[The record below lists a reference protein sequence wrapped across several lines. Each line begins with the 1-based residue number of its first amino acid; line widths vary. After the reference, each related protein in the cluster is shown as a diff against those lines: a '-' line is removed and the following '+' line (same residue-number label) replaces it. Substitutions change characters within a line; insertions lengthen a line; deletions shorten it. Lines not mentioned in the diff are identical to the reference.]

1 MKNITEK
8 EFVKNATG
16 PVEAFSQGILIQFLF
31 GEDQMFPRNIDDEKI
46 YDLYLFGA
54 LISSLNNCLT
64 DKFMEGDIP
73 TEDGDAFLEQ
83 AMMWQ
88 GKISSDEKFRTKI
101 IKQIL
106 KNLKVGVSVRSFNQR
121 KSLPKSQ
128 IDFLLNSIVFDSE
141 GEFDWENSAI
151 SKEEAKVV
159 YRGYWDFYM
168 FKKELAADT
177 DNEMNYL
184 VHQSVVHDF
193 KNKIIDI
200 GLEQFYENE
209 EAELAKYRKKQTG
222 CLFPVI
228 FTFIFLLF
236 AFFS

>member
-8 EFVKNATG
+8 EFLKNATA
-16 PVEAFSQGILIQFLF
+16 PVEAFSQGILIQFLL
-31 GEDQMFPRNIDDEKI
+31 GETQMFPRNINEEKI

-54 LISSLNNCLT
+54 LISSLENCLT
-64 DKFMEGDIP
+64 DKFMNDDIP
-73 TEDGDAFLEQ
+73 TEDQDAFLEQ
-83 AMMWQ
+83 AMMWE

-121 KSLPKSQ
+121 KSLSKSQ
-128 IDFLLNSIVFDSE
+128 IDFLLNSIVLDFSQIFSVDH
-141 GEFDWENSAI
+141 ENSTI
-151 SKEEAKVV
+151 SKEEAEVV
-159 YRGYWDFYM
+159 NRGYWDFKM
-168 FKKELAADT
+168 FKKELELDT
-177 DNEMNYL
+177 DNEINYL

-200 GLEQFYENE
+200 GLEQFYQNE
-209 EAELAKYRKKQTG
+209 KAKYSKKQTG

-228 FTFIFLLF
+228 FPFIFLLF

>member
-1 MKNITEK
+1 MKNISEK
-8 EFVKNATG
+8 EFLKNATG

-31 GEDQMFPRNIDDEKI
+31 GEGQIFPRNIDDEKI

-54 LISSLNNCLT
+54 LISSLKNCLM
-64 DKFMEGDIP
+64 DKYWSDEIP
-73 TEDGDAFLEQ
+73 TEDEDAFLEQ
-83 AMMWQ
+83 ATMWE

-121 KSLPKSQ
+121 KSLSKSQ
-128 IDFLLNSIVFDSE
+128 IDFLLNSIVLDSE
-141 GEFDWENSAI
+141 GEFDWENSTI

-159 YRGYWDFYM
+159 YRGYRDFDL
-168 FKKELAADT
+168 FKQELENDT
-177 DNEMNYL
+177 DNEINYL

-209 EAELAKYRKKQTG
+209 EAKLAKYRKKQTG